1 MGFYRFLKLWK
12 NDITMSKRE
21 DKEINK
27 KSILKNSSINIYGNY
42 FFNINLINSNYFS
55 IIPTN
60 KREISRKYKIAFLR
74 KIQKK
79 LF

>member
-12 NDITMSKRE
+12 KDITMSKRE